1 MFDATSYEMG
11 ISKAKDTVEIEA
23 GEDYTFTDPGSD
35 GNIVITKEDSDG
47 EQTS

>member
-11 ISKAKDTVEIEA
+11 ISKAKGTVVIEE
-23 GEDYTFTDPGSD
+23 GEDYTFTDPSGD

-47 EQTS
+47 E

>member
-11 ISKAKDTVEIEA
+11 VSSAK
-23 GEDYTFTDPGSD
+23 GEVVLEEGGDYTFSDPDSD

-47 EQTS
+47 E